1 MKPQFDIRS
10 DFFFRNIP
18 FIENY
23 IFLKIRWQ
31 IKLYINVYT
40 Y

>member
-1 MKPQFDIRS
+1 MKPQFDVSS

-23 IFLKIRWQ
+23 IFFKNSMANKI
-31 IKLYINVYT
+31 VY
-40 Y
+40 